1 MSDPGPGQIRLGY
14 VGLGNIGG
22 PMAASLTAWSD
33 ELTVFDLSADAVAKL
48 VDAGAT
54 AASSLVDLA
63 TRADIIGICVLNDDQ
78 VRTVVSGAGGLLEAS
93 AHGRTATCTRRDT
106 WR

>member
-63 TRADIIGICVLNDDQ
+63 TRADIIGICVLNDDIIACSIEMLEC
-78 VRTVVSGAGGLLEAS
+78 VVLFP
-93 AHGRTATCTRRDT
+93 DFII
-106 WR
+106 